1 MANKTI
7 ADLVA
12 AGTITGDELLHIVQ
26 GGNSRKAALS
36 AIAAAFAG
44 LNIGQGLAA
53 PFRGVLLGRTSALTD
68 FAAPPLLLPWQV
80 ADYDTDGFWNAGAS
94 TRITIPAG
102 VQKVRFAGQVTI
114 TSSATAHGVY
124 LSLTKNGTTD
134 FRGNPVNATRH
145 GSTGFTTNTY
155 ALPAC
160 PAIPVVAGDYFEL
173 RLHLSGQAAAMND
186 VLVGNYSWLAME
198 VVQASA

>member
-53 PFRGVLLGRTSALTD
+53 PFRGVLLGRTAEFTD
-68 FAAPPLLLPWQV
+68 FTAPLIVPWQV
-80 ADYDTDGFWNAGAS
+80 AEYDTDGFWNAGAA
-94 TRITIPAG
+94 TRLTIPAG
-102 VQKVRFAGQVTI
+102 VQKVRFAGQVNI
-114 TSSATAHGVY
+114 TASATAHGVH
-124 LSLTKNGTTD
+124 LGLMKNGTIN

-145 GSTGFTTNTY
+145 GSTGFTANTY

-173 RLHLSGQAAAMND
+173 RLHLSGQAADMND

>member
-53 PFRGVLLGRTSALTD
+53 PFRGVLVGRTAEFTD
-68 FAAPPLLLPWQV
+68 FTAPLIVPWQV
-80 ADYDTDGFWNAGAS
+80 AEYDTDGFWNAGAA
-94 TRITIPAG
+94 TRLTIPAG
-102 VQKVRFAGQVTI
+102 VQKVRLSGQVRV

-124 LSLTKNGTTD
+124 MSVYKNGGD
-134 FRGNPVNATRH
+134 NFRGQPICAIRQ
-145 GSTGFTTNTY
+145 GATGFVDNIYTLGNS
-155 ALPAC
+155 A
-160 PAIPVVAGDYFEL
+160 AIPVVAGDYFEL
-173 RLHLSGQAAAMND
+173 RFHLSGQAAAMND
-186 VLVGNYSWLAME
+186 VVFDNRSWFGLE

>member
-12 AGTITGDELLHIVQ
+12 AGTITGDELIHLIQ
-26 GGNSRKAALS
+26 SGNSRKATLDQ
-36 AIAAAFAG
+36 IAAAFVG
-44 LNIGQGLAA
+44 LNVGQGLAA
-53 PFRGVLLGRTSALTD
+53 QFRGALVGRTSELTD
-68 FAAPPLLLPWQV
+68 FTLPLLVPWQV
-80 ADYDTDGFWNAGAS
+80 AEYDTDGFWNAGAT
-94 TRITIPAG
+94 TRLTVPAG

-114 TSSATAHGVY
+114 TSSATAHGCY
-124 LSLTKNGTTD
+124 LSLTKNGSPD
-134 FRGNPVNATRH
+134 FRGNPVSAVRQ
-145 GSTGFTTNTY
+145 GSTGSTTNTY

-186 VLVGNYSWLAME
+186 VLVGNYSWFAVE
-198 VVQASA
+198 VVQATA

>member
-53 PFRGVLLGRTSALTD
+53 PFRGALVGRTSGLTD
-68 FAAPPLLLPWQV
+68 FALPLLVPWQV
-80 ADYDTDGFWNAGAS
+80 AEYDTDGFWNVGAA
-94 TRITIPAG
+94 TRFTIPAG
-102 VQKVRFAGQVTI
+102 VQKVRLSGQVEV
-114 TSSATAHGVY
+114 TSSATAHGCYMSVY
-124 LSLTKNGTTD
+124 KNGGD
-134 FRGNPVNATRH
+134 NFRGVPICSRRD
-145 GSTGFTTNTY
+145 GSTGFTNNIY
-155 ALPAC
+155 SLPASA
-160 PAIPVVAGDYFEL
+160 PIPVVAGDYFEL
-173 RLHLSGQAAAMND
+173 RLNLSGQAAAMND
-186 VLVGNYSWLAME
+186 VVNNLRSWFAIE
-198 VVQASA
+198 VVQATA

>member
-12 AGTITGDELLHIVQ
+12 AGAITGDELIHLVQ
-26 GGNSRKAALS
+26 SGNSRKATLDE
-36 AIAAAFAG
+36 IAAAFVG
-44 LNIGQGLAA
+44 LNVGQGLAA
-53 PFRGVLLGRTSALTD
+53 PFRGALLGRTSELTD
-68 FAAPPLLLPWQV
+68 FAAPPLLMPWQV

-102 VQKVRFAGQVTI
+102 VQKVRFAGQVRI
-114 TSSATAHGVY
+114 TSSATAHGFY
-124 LSLTKNGTTD
+124 LSLAKNGSTD
-134 FRGNPVNATRH
+134 FRGNPVSSVRQ
-145 GSTGFTTNTY
+145 GSTGFTDNTY

-173 RLHLSGQAAAMND
+173 RLHLNGQAAAMND
-186 VLVGNYSWLAME
+186 VLVGNYSWFAVE
-198 VVQASA
+198 VVQATA

>member
-12 AGTITGDELLHIVQ
+12 AGTITGDELIHLIQ
-26 GGNSRKAALS
+26 SGNSRKATLDQ
-36 AIAAAFAG
+36 IAAAFVG
-44 LNIGQGLAA
+44 LNVGQGLAA
-53 PFRGVLLGRTSALTD
+53 PFRGVLLGRTSELTD
-68 FAAPPLLLPWQV
+68 FAPPLLLPWQV

-102 VQKVRFAGQVTI
+102 VQKVRFAGQVEI
-114 TSSATAHGVY
+114 TPSATAHGVH
-124 LSLTKNGTTD
+124 LTLAKNGTIN
-134 FRGNPVNATRH
+134 FRGNPVNVTRY
-145 GSTGFTTNTY
+145 GSAGFTANVY

-173 RLHLSGQAAAMND
+173 RLNLNGQTAAMND
-186 VLVGNYSWLAME
+186 VLVGNVSWLAME
-198 VVQASA
+198 VVQATA